1 MATLLRAL
9 KTLFPLLRLQPWL
22 LSGMITLGVLAALS
36 EGLSISLFIPL
47 VQDQMGTQTAGAAG
61 RFAELFQ
68 WIPSQQRLLWIG
80 FSIVLCMV
88 LKNVLSYSYALLF
101 QGVNAQITH
110 RIRCGVLSQLLSVG
124 QSYHDTHDSGKLLNT
139 LATETWRVSS
149 AFTVLASVIINICMT
164 LILSILLLLI
174 SWKLTLITGCLLLLI
189 SQIIRHFTRQ
199 GRRLSAQATATNEI
213 LTQRMIETLGGLQLI
228 RAFGRENQEQHRF
241 ALASSAVSKAFFKLD
256 RISILVN
263 PLSEVLIVSLLV
275 GILLTTATLN
285 PGQMAVS
292 MTFLVLLY
300 RLQPRVKQ
308 FDADRVTL
316 DGLSASVEEV
326 RNLLNENDKP
336 YLRSGAR
343 VPLAIKKGITFE
355 DVFFQYDSGKSAALS
370 QVNCSINIGETTAF
384 VGPSGAGKSSMISLI
399 CRFYD
404 PSSGRLLIDG
414 VPLPEL
420 NLAWWRSQVAVV
432 SQQVYL
438 FNASVAENIAYGKL
452 DATRE
457 EIVEAARKAHAVE
470 FIEKLPNGFE
480 TILGDQGI
488 RLSGGQRQRLAL
500 ARAFIRDPQVLIL
513 DEATNSLDLIAE
525 GVVQDALAQFGR
537 NRTVL
542 IVAHRICTIEHAD
555 KIVVL
560 DSGKVIESGT
570 VTQLLAAGG
579 LFSRFYA
586 LQLRSQHS
594 GVQLP
599 VERMAWRSTTSG
611 KIPTGHDEVPV
622 SV

>member
-9 KTLFPLLRLQPWL
+9 KALFPLLRLQPWL

-47 VQDQMGTQTAGAAG
+47 VQDQMGTQTAGAAE

-124 QSYHDTHDSGKLLNT
+124 QSYHDTHDSGRLLNT

-164 LILSILLLLI
+164 LILSILLFLI

-213 LTQRMIETLGGLQLI
+213 LTQRMIETLAGLQLI

-241 ALASSAVSKAFFKLD
+241 ALASSAVSKAFFRLD

-263 PLSEVLIVSLLV
+263 PLSEVLIVCLLV

-292 MTFLVLLY
+292 LTFLVLLY

-336 YLRSGAR
+336 YLRSGVR
-343 VPLAIKKGITFE
+343 VPLSIKKGITFE
-355 DVFFQYDSGKSAALS
+355 NVFFQYNSGKSAALS

-420 NLAWWRSQVAVV
+420 SLAWWRSQIAVV

-452 DATRE
+452 DATRQ
-457 EIVEAARKAHAVE
+457 EIAEAARKAHAME
-470 FIEKLPNGFE
+470 FIEKLPYGFE

-500 ARAFIRDPQVLIL
+500 ARAFIRDPQILIL
-513 DEATNSLDLIAE
+513 DEATNSLDLISE

-542 IVAHRICTIEHAD
+542 IVAHRISTIEHAD

-579 LFSRFYA
+579 LFSRFHA

-594 GVQLP
+594 RVRLP

>member
-9 KTLFPLLRLQPWL
+9 KALFPLLRLQPWL
-22 LSGMITLGVLAALS
+22 LSGMIALGVLAALS

-61 RFAELFQ
+61 RLAELFQ
-68 WIPSQQRLLWIG
+68 WIPSQHRLLWIG
-80 FSIVLCMV
+80 FSILICMV
-88 LKNVLSYSYALLF
+88 LKNFLSYSYSLLF

-110 RIRCGVLSQLLSVG
+110 RIRCGVLHQVLSVG

-149 AFTVLASVIINICMT
+149 AFTVLANVIINICMT
-164 LILSILLLLI
+164 LILSTLLLLI

-199 GRRLSAQATATNEI
+199 GKRLSAQATATNEI

-241 ALASSAVSKAFFKLD
+241 ALASSAVSKAFFRLD
-256 RISILVN
+256 RISVLVH
-263 PLSEVLIVSLLV
+263 PLSEVLTVSLLV

-285 PGQMAVS
+285 PGQIAVS

-316 DGLSASVEEV
+316 DGLSGSIEEV
-326 RNLLNENDKP
+326 RNLLDESDKP
-336 YLRSGAR
+336 YLGSGSRMPAS
-343 VPLAIKKGITFE
+343 IEKGITFE
-355 DVFFQYDSGKSAALS
+355 NVFFQYDSRKSAALN
-370 QVNCSINIGETTAF
+370 QVSCSINIGETTAL

-420 NLAWWRSQVAVV
+420 NLAWWRSQIAVV

-457 EIVEAARKAHAVE
+457 ETVEAARKAHAME

-500 ARAFIRDPQVLIL
+500 ARAFIRDPQILIL

-525 GVVQDALAQFGR
+525 GVVQNALAQFGR

-542 IVAHRICTIEHAD
+542 IVAHRISTIEHAD

-560 DSGKVIESGT
+560 DSGRLIESGT

-586 LQLRSQHS
+586 LQLRNKHS
-594 GVQLP
+594 G
-599 VERMAWRSTTSG
+599 
-611 KIPTGHDEVPV
+611 
-622 SV
+622 